1 MSGLKPINSGKSP
14 AETRV
19 AVAMSGGVDS
29 SVAAAVL
36 KDQGYDVV
44 GLTMQL
50 YDHGEAVR
58 RKGACCAGEDIHDA
72 RRVAAALDMPHFVL
86 DYESRFKES
95 VMDDFVDAY
104 VRGETPIPCIR
115 CNETVKFKDMLE
127 QARDLGAEALAT
139 GHYVQ
144 RIDGPNG
151 AELHRGADHARDQ
164 SYFLFTTTREQ
175 LEFLHFPLGHVTKP
189 EVRTIADKLG
199 LEVANKPD
207 SQDICFVPDGKY
219 ARLVERLRPD
229 AMTPGDMVH
238 MDGRVLGEHK
248 GIANFTIGQRR
259 GLGIA
264 TGEPVFVI
272 DIDADNN
279 RVILGPREALAVR
292 HVLVRD
298 LNWLGDTPLT
308 TTPLQVLARLRST
321 SEPVPATV
329 KATTEGAQIELA
341 TPEFGISPGQAAVF
355 YDVAT
360 PSRVLGGGWI
370 SGARTQAEAEA

>member
-95 VMDDFVDAY
+95 VMDEFVDAY

-164 SYFLFTTTREQ
+164 SYFLFTTTQEQ
-175 LEFLHFPLGHVTKP
+175 LDFLHFPLGHVTKP
-189 EVRTIADKLG
+189 EVRNIADKLG

-238 MDGRVLGEHK
+238 MDGRVLGRHD

-279 RVILGPREALAVR
+279 RVVLGPREALAVR
-292 HVLVRD
+292 HVQVRD
-298 LNWLGDTPLT
+298 LNWLGHAPLT
-308 TTPLQVLARLRST
+308 TTPMQVLARLRST

-329 KATTEGAQIELA
+329 KATADGAQIELA

-355 YDVAT
+355 YDVET

-370 SGARTQAEAEA
+370 SGTRTETAA

>member
-1 MSGLKPINSGKSP
+1 MKPIMAGQNPAKTP

-86 DYESRFKES
+86 DYESRFKTS
-95 VMDDFVDAY
+95 VMDEFVDAY

-127 QARDLGAEALAT
+127 QARDLGADALAT

-144 RIDGPNG
+144 RIEGPHG

-164 SYFLFTTTREQ
+164 SYFLFTTTQEQ
-175 LEFLHFPLGHVTKP
+175 LDFLHFPLGHVTKP
-189 EVRTIADKLG
+189 EVRAIADRLG

-229 AMTPGDMVH
+229 AMEPGDMVH
-238 MDGRVLGEHK
+238 MDGRVLGRHE

-259 GLGIA
+259 GLGIT

-279 RVILGPREALAVR
+279 RVIVGPREALAVG
-292 HVLVRD
+292 HVLLRD
-298 LNWLGDTPLT
+298 LNWLGHTKLSATPMN
-308 TTPLQVLARLRST
+308 VLARLRST
-321 SEPVPATV
+321 AEPVPATV
-329 KATTEGAQIELA
+329 MATDEGAMIELA
-341 TPEFGISPGQAAVF
+341 EAEFGISPGQAAVF
-355 YDVAT
+355 YDVDA

-370 SGARTQAEAEA
+370 SGTRTQLSA